1 MASFIAATML
11 CFHPQIGDQVF
22 ANITSHFYPVRMG
35 KSRMIFLFQGILHP
49 VAFIVLPFSYHSY
62 KELNTF
68 VG

>member
-22 ANITSHFYPVRMG
+22 ANITSHFYPVRIW
-35 KSRMIFLFQGILHP
+35 KPHLIALFHGILHP
-49 VAFIVLPFSYHSY
+49 VACNVLAFNYHSY